1 MKKMNLYII
10 HEVLYDYTAGMVVIA
25 AADLDRCRE
34 ISAEEFYNGWVWA
47 DRMNQYDEAIKSG
60 AYKVLQVVGQSEGVV
75 SYVYGGA

>member
-1 MKKMNLYII
+1 MEMKKMNLYII

-34 ISAEEFYNGWVWA
+34 IFAEEFCNDWA
-47 DRMNQYDEAIKSG
+47 DRMNQYDEAIKYG

>member
-34 ISAEEFYNGWVWA
+34 IFAEEFYIGWSA
-47 DRMNQYDEAIKSG
+47 RMNQYDEAIKSG